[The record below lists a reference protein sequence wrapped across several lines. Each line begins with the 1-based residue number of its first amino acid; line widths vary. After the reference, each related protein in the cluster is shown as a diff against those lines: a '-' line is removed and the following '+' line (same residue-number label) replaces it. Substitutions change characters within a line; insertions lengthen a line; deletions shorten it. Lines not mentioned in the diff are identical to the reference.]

1 MVGQVSSVVTPSSRR
16 AMGRR
21 ARWSMSG
28 SVSKVATTAVGESG
42 EQVGDRRRRA
52 HAGVDPPLEGHHQ
65 DRPVQA
71 DARRVAPSGLEGVE
85 LLGLVAAHS
94 DSTSASARSPS
105 RTTVSANWSTPLR
118 SPAAAPPA

>member
-1 MVGQVSSVVTPSSRR
+1 MVGHVSSVVTPSSRR

-28 SVSKVATTAVGESG
+28 SVSKVATTAVGESVSRWAIAA
-42 EQVGDRRRRA
+42 EAPMPASTQPSRA
-52 HAGVDPPLEGHHQ
+52 TTRTGRSSRMPDGFAPPGFE
-65 DRPVQA
+65 R
-71 DARRVAPSGLEGVE
+71 VE

-94 DSTSASARSPS
+94 ASTSASARSPS
-105 RTTVSANWSTPLR
+105 RATVSANWSTPLR